1 MTVYVNGDFI
11 SFDENDTTYSI
22 MVEDR
27 GKIAYMGYNTPL
39 CYRDA
44 KSVDLEGKAVVP
56 AINRCI
62 EIEAKGATCSVLREG
77 ESADFA
83 ILDKNI
89 LKNDDASVLQVF
101 VKGRDIRRS
110 LFPHFSL

>member
-1 MTVYVNGDFI
+1 MTVYINGDFI
-11 SFDENDTTYSI
+11 SLNENDTTYSI
-22 MVEDR
+22 LVENK

-44 KSVDLEGKAVVP
+44 KTVDLEGKAVIP
-56 AINRCI
+56 AVNNYISV
-62 EIEAKGATCSVLREG
+62 EAKGATCRVLREG

-89 LKNDDASVLQVF
+89 LKEDGATVLQVF
-101 VKGRDIRRS
+101 VKGRNTAAKSRFP
-110 LFPHFSL
+110 LFT

>member
-11 SFDENDTTYSI
+11 SLDENEITYSI

-56 AINRCI
+56 AINPYI
-62 EIEAKGATCSVLREG
+62 AVEAKGATCRVLREG

-89 LKNDDASVLQVF
+89 LKNDDASVVQVF
-101 VKGRDIRRS
+101 VKGRDVKRS
-110 LFPHFSL
+110 LFAHFSL

>member
-11 SFDENDTTYSI
+11 SLNESETTYSI
-22 MVEDR
+22 MVEDK

-56 AINRCI
+56 AINPYI
-62 EIEAKGATCSVLREG
+62 EVEAKGATCSVLREG

-83 ILDKNI
+83 VLDKNI
-89 LKNDDASVLQVF
+89 LKHDDASVVQVF
-101 VKGRDIRRS
+101 VKGKDVKRS
-110 LFPHFSL
+110 LFAHFSL